1 MATTHHSLA
10 VLTNACVKPPI
21 DPKTGLSTS
30 LNERTLSSLMHYGD
44 EYGEEKDEMF
54 DDEGRTRFENLSGL
68 VLSDPANKA
77 IPTELNNLTDDE
89 FYEKLIQLK
98 REHKK
103 TLAICEKLYK
113 RKVGVEQSNTQNGFV
128 SEANF
133 GTVPSDFANQE
144 IHSTLHNSPLNGFRN
159 HDQSNR
165 SSFGESS
172 HKPPTGR
179 PPPSPGAR
187 TMPSAGL
194 RTMPVDRT
202 FATKTRPSSAPTRGG
217 SLSLARSLEEEVWL
231 KIAAERKAGREA
243 EDNEPVERYEQTQ
256 SETYESPE
264 LTTAMADIDDMWD
277 NFSIEEYAPRP
288 ERPSSAT
295 ITRKEKAEKQWRH
308 RITIPK
314 PFKMTIREMNKEK
327 KITEVQKEFEEK
339 LQQKYKEEE
348 MECQKKFKAAP
359 VPAHV
364 YLPMYDEIA
373 EKNEARRRYIR
384 DYSKELLKSQE
395 KPFNFTKREA
405 DKKKHR
411 RVKSAPISDDGVRKS
426 STFKAQ
432 PVPVSVLDDSVND
445 KIMEEEEYRKIRIKM
460 RSEELL
466 NAASLPPNMEARKQY
481 DQNKKRDKQVK
492 NKRKARFQPK
502 VNHDVPDYDELYRH
516 FQKELARRKR
526 ERESTVVRPFQ
537 LNTMHLQST
546 RDRIVKDIERDE
558 ENMKENRWPY
568 KNPRVTPRSLGTL
581 STSLDSIPA
590 KTTASADL
598 RNRHTRKKLQD
609 MTKQEREHLETD
621 RKKRIQEMRLRSQII
636 SKTRDG
642 ENGRTLE
649 DTYRQKLRTFR
660 NDDRDRKD
668 EYQKSLQ
675 EMQERVNKRPL
686 LFQQE
691 SQVNAKATAEKKF
704 ATTLKNH
711 GIDEDFVQSRS
722 SRAASVVND
731 DGEENYED
739 DFDAT
744 YAKSPDD
751 EMYDDDYEDEA

>member
-10 VLTNACVKPPI
+10 VLTNACVKPPV
-21 DPKTGLSTS
+21 DPKTGLSSS
-30 LNERTLSSLMHYGD
+30 LNERILSSYIHYGD
-44 EYGEEKDEMF
+44 EYAEEGDGMLN
-54 DDEGRTRFENLSGL
+54 DEGQTRVDYLSGL
-68 VLSDPANKA
+68 ALSDPASKD
-77 IPTELNNLTDDE
+77 IPRELNNLTDDE

-98 REHKK
+98 SEHKK

-113 RKVGVEQSNTQNGFV
+113 RKIGSDPSNNLNGFV
-128 SEANF
+128 SDADF
-133 GTVPSDFANQE
+133 GKMPSYYSKDEETHSSTVNGVQ
-144 IHSTLHNSPLNGFRN
+144 TL
-159 HDQSNR
+159 DQSHRN
-165 SSFGESS
+165 SLGESS
-172 HKPPTGR
+172 KPPTGR
-179 PPPSPGAR
+179 PPQSPGAK
-187 TMPSAGL
+187 TMPSTGMKNIPL
-194 RTMPVDRT
+194 HRTTMPK
-202 FATKTRPSSAPTRGG
+202 ARPNSAPTRGG

-231 KIAAERKAGREA
+231 KIAAERKAAREA
-243 EDNEPVERYEQTQ
+243 KADEPIERYETTQ

-277 NFSIEEYAPRP
+277 NFSIEEYAPRA

-295 ITRKEKAEKQWRH
+295 VTRKEKEDQWRH

-327 KITEVQKEFEEK
+327 KISQIQKEEEEK

-348 MECQKKFKAAP
+348 MECQKKFKASP
-359 VPAHV
+359 VPAHI
-364 YLPMYDEIA
+364 YLPMYDEIT
-373 EKNEARRRYIR
+373 EKNEARRRYIQ

-395 KPFNFTKREA
+395 RPFNFVKREA

-426 STFKAQ
+426 SSFRAK
-432 PVPVSVLDDSVND
+432 PVPASVIDDSVND

-466 NAASLPPNMEARKQY
+466 KAASLPPNMEARKQY
-481 DQNKKRDKQVK
+481 EQHKKRDKQVR
-492 NKRKARFQPK
+492 NKRKAQFQPK
-502 VNHDVPDYDELYRH
+502 VNHEVPDYDELYRH

-526 ERESTVVRPFQ
+526 ERESTVVKPFQ
-537 LNTMHLQST
+537 LNTMHLKST
-546 RDRIVKDIERDE
+546 KDRIIKDIERDE

-581 STSLDSIPA
+581 SSSLDSIPA

-598 RNRHTRKKLQD
+598 RNNHTRKKLHN
-609 MTKQEREHLETD
+609 MTTQERDQLEAD
-621 RKKRIQEMRLRSQII
+621 RKRRIREMRLRSQII

-642 ENGRTLE
+642 ENSQTLE
-649 DTYRQKLRTFR
+649 DTYRRKLREFK
-660 NDDRDRKD
+660 NDDRTRKED
-668 EYQKSLQ
+668 YQKSLG
-675 EMQERVNKRPL
+675 EMQERVNRRPL

-691 SQVNAKATAEKKF
+691 TQVNAKASAEKKF
-704 ATTLKNH
+704 AATLRNH

-731 DGEENYED
+731 DSDENYED

-744 YAKSPDD
+744 YAKSADD
-751 EMYDDDYEDEA
+751 AKYDDDDYEDEA